1 MRKLIFDLS
10 PCLYGS
16 LFSATNEVKKNGAK
30 PVKKDQYQYPKFHF
44 DYGDILSYKIL
55 DEISKL
61 KTQFA
66 VDEVII
72 AVDNSDNGGYWRKD
86 YWAGYKFTRKKT
98 RDESEI
104 EWDQAYKVFDI
115 VKNQIRENTS
125 YKVVEVQRAEADD
138 VIFVLS
144 EHFSDS
150 GDETVIFSVD
160 HDMVYNMKHPG
171 VSVWK
176 DNRTSKKDSC
186 YRDLEIS
193 EILELELDHLIGG
206 DAGDYIKNVKAY
218 SVFSKEFLKMYP
230 NYKGKELQV
239 WDKRHEIDIAFMDK
253 TEKSAY
259 KHPRYGYKMF
269 LKSDLTVREL
279 LDQNPIYRKNYE
291 LNKLI
296 ALPDGIPQ
304 DIRKSIMDMYES
316 APAVRNA
323 KALKQYFKENHLFKL
338 MSSLPFL

>member
-30 PVKKDQYQYPKFHF
+30 PVKKDQYSCPKFHF
-44 DYGDILSYKIL
+44 DYGDILSFKIL

-66 VDEVII
+66 VDEIII
-72 AVDNSDNGGYWRKD
+72 AVDNSSNGGYWRKD
-86 YWAGYKFTRKKT
+86 IWPGYKFTRKKT
-98 RDESEI
+98 REESNI
-104 EWDQAYKVFDI
+104 EWDQAFKVFETI
-115 VKNQIRENTS
+115 KEQLRENTS
-125 YKVVEVQRAEADD
+125 YKVIDVPRAEADD
-138 VIFVLS
+138 VVFILS
-144 EHFSDS
+144 EYFSDI

-160 HDMVYNMKHPG
+160 HDMVYAMKHPG

-186 YRDLEIS
+186 YRDLQIS

-206 DAGDYIKNVKAY
+206 DSGDYIKNVKSY
-218 SVFSKEFLKMYP
+218 SKFSLDFLAMYP
-230 NYKGKELQV
+230 KFKGKELQT
-239 WDKRHEIDIAFMDK
+239 WDKRHEIDVAFMDK

-269 LKSDLTVREL
+269 LKSDQTLKDL
-279 LDQNPIYRKNYE
+279 LNENPIYKKNYE
-291 LNKLI
+291 MNKI
-296 ALPDGIPQ
+296 VAMPDGIPQ
-304 DIRKSIMDMYES
+304 NIRQQIMESYEQ
-316 APAVRNA
+316 APDKRNI
-323 KALKQYFKENHLFKL
+323 KELQKYFKENHLFKL
-338 MSSLPFL
+338 SSALPFF